1 MTKSD
6 FILIFF
12 LSKTSFLLYIM
23 PYSIAMKDLLF
34 IDPDDNKP
42 MVEVCKFY
50 KNDVNFVYQA
60 DTYICRQY

>member
-1 MTKSD
+1 
-6 FILIFF
+6 
-12 LSKTSFLLYIM
+12 M
-23 PYSIAMKDLLF
+23 PYCINVKDLLF

-60 DTYICRQY
+60 DTYMWFIYNIYNIL